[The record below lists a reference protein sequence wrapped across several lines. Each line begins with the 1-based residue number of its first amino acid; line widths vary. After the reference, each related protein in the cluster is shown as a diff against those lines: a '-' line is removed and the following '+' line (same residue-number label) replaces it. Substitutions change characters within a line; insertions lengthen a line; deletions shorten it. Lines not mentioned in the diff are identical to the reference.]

1 MAKHKMKAKMK
12 RPVRRAPR
20 VPVSTYLARPSV
32 SEIER
37 SLKTRIVALLM
48 LILASS
54 LGLWFAMFQPIAIA
68 LWLLISLAGAY
79 AVFTFDVFISKAFVL
94 MAALVMEFL
103 ILEGVPNVLVLA
115 SAGNIMLLTFGALD
129 VILIYAL
136 MKL

>member
-1 MAKHKMKAKMK
+1 MAKPKMKVKMK
-12 RPVRRAPR
+12 RQVRRAHRAPLS
-20 VPVSTYLARPSV
+20 PYLVRPSV
-32 SEIER
+32 AEIER

-79 AVFTFDVFISKAFVL
+79 AVFTFDVFVSKAFVL
-94 MAALVMEFL
+94 TAALVMEFL
-103 ILEGVPNVLVLA
+103 ILEGVPDVLVLA